1 MDTKERRRPAS
12 ARSGGTATAG
22 SRPRRRKSPDVVYTQ
37 PKVFQRNRFLLHLA
51 TVAAVVLALTLGMSI
66 FFKVENVAVAG
77 TQKYTPWDIREASGI
92 QEGENLLTLN
102 EAMVAGKIKTQLPYV
117 DTVRL
122 GIKLPDTVNIE
133 ITELDVVYAIQAT
146 DASWWLMTST
156 GRLVEATTNVQAD
169 SYTKILGV
177 QIEGPQAG
185 AQAAAA
191 QPVPETEEPTDTAE
205 TEPQEGETAA
215 TEAPTAPPILPVTV
229 LASEQLDMAVTI
241 LQYLEDNSV
250 LGGVD
255 YVDVTDLYDL
265 QLRYEDRYQVLLGDG
280 TQMGVKIKGMKQ
292 AINQMT
298 DYQRGDLDVSF
309 TTFPDQVVYTPFLDE

>member
-1 MDTKERRRPAS
+1 MDTKQRRRPS
-12 ARSGGTATAG
+12 SGSVAAAG
-22 SRPRRRKSPDVVYTQ
+22 SRQRRRRNQDVVYTQ
-37 PKVFQRNRFLLHLA
+37 PKAFQRNRFFLHLA

-66 FFKVENVAVAG
+66 FFKVETVAVAG
-77 TQKYTPWDIREASGI
+77 TQKYTPWDIRQASGI

-133 ITELDVVYAIQAT
+133 ITELDMVYSIQAS
-146 DASWWLMTST
+146 DGSWWLMTAG
-156 GRLVEATTNVQAD
+156 GRIVESTTNVQAD
-169 SYTKILGV
+169 GYTQIIGV
-177 QIEGPQAG
+177 QLQSPKAG

-191 QPVPETEEPTDTAE
+191 QPEAP
-205 TEPQEGETAA
+205 
-215 TEAPTAPPILPVTV
+215 TEAPTDAAEEQTQATEAVPEATMPAIVPVTV
-229 LASEQLDMAVTI
+229 LASEQLELAITI

-255 YVDVTDLYDL
+255 SVDVTDPYDL

-280 TQMGVKIKGMKQ
+280 TRLGMKIKAMKQ
-292 AINQMT
+292 AVDQMT

>member
-1 MDTKERRRPAS
+1 MDTKERRRPAN

-22 SRPRRRKSPDVVYTQ
+22 GRPRRRKSPDVVYTQ

-133 ITELDVVYAIQAT
+133 ITELDVVYAIQAL

-156 GRLVEATTNVQAD
+156 GRLVEVTTNVQAD

-177 QIEGPQAG
+177 QIEEPKAG

-191 QPVPETEEPTDTAE
+191 QPVPETEEPTDAAE
-205 TEPQEGETAA
+205 TEPQEGESAT

-229 LASEQLDMAVTI
+229 LASEQLDMAITI

-292 AINQMT
+292 AIDQMT

>member
-1 MDTKERRRPAS
+1 MDTKQRRRPPRS
-12 ARSGGTATAG
+12 GSGGTTTAEKG
-22 SRPRRRKSPDVVYTQ
+22 QRRRKNQNVVYTQ
-37 PKVFQRNRFLLHLA
+37 PKAFQRNRFLLHLA

-66 FFKVENVAVAG
+66 FFKVETVAVAG
-77 TQKYTPWDIREASGI
+77 TQKYTPWDIRQASGI

-133 ITELDVVYAIQAT
+133 ITELDMVYAIQASDGT
-146 DASWWLMTST
+146 WWLMTAG
-156 GRLVEATTNVQAD
+156 GRIVESTTNVQAD
-169 SYTKILGV
+169 GYTKVLGV
-177 QIEGPQAG
+177 QLEAPKAG
-185 AQAAAA
+185 AQAVAA
-191 QPVPETEEPTDTAE
+191 QPEP
-205 TEPQEGETAA
+205 P
-215 TEAPTAPPILPVTV
+215 TEAPTDATEEESQETQQPQEATAPAVIPVTV

-265 QLRYEDRYQVLLGDG
+265 QLRYEDRYQVMFGDG
-280 TQMGVKIKGMKQ
+280 TQMGMKVKAMKQ
-292 AINQMT
+292 AVDQMT